1 MEASDRLVEFRRTG
15 GRAAND
21 DHLIVDHAG
30 QAVLRTPKGIRHFE
44 LGPGTVEQL
53 RRELE
58 MAGLPELAEDLRRP
72 PEAHQPQPDVVEYA
86 VTAAGHTVRA
96 LGSALPPQL
105 VPVVQTLNVV
115 LQRESTSAG

>member
-44 LGPGTVEQL
+44 LGPGTVGAAPA
-53 RRELE
+53 R
-58 MAGLPELAEDLRRP
+58 AGDGWSP
-72 PEAHQPQPDVVEYA
+72 
-86 VTAAGHTVRA
+86 RA
-96 LGSALPPQL
+96 C
-105 VPVVQTLNVV
+105 
-115 LQRESTSAG
+115 